1 MSLLLAQSGHPST
14 LNQCPLSGVKWTLGP
29 SCSRTTRGRRIAAK
43 YRQAT
48 GATSLVRENRAW
60 ARVRRAGWLF
70 VLPRS
75 QPPMQITSNLM
86 AKGRGAYCKGYC
98 HGPLRRQAPRR
109 LAKDR
114 SRGIGRAAL
123 PYWRRPHPLCIR
135 RSSLRY
141 RPSVFGVVDTATR
154 ALRAEVR
161 SYSCEISGS
170 TIPYVTPVSFDV
182 RFWGQHG

>member
-1 MSLLLAQSGHPST
+1 MSAFGTKRTSQHAQPMSAFG
-14 LNQCPLSGVKWTLGP
+14 GKADIGA

-98 HGPLRRQAPRR
+98 HFADKPHVDWQ
-109 LAKDR
+109 KIDR
-114 SRGIGRAAL
+114 VESAVLLCLIGGGLTLCVFGAAAYDIGRAF
-123 PYWRRPHPLCIR
+123 
-135 RSSLRY
+135 
-141 RPSVFGVVDTATR
+141 SV
-154 ALRAEVR
+154 
-161 SYSCEISGS
+161 
-170 TIPYVTPVSFDV
+170 
-182 RFWGQHG
+182 W

>member
-1 MSLLLAQSGHPST
+1 MSAFGTKRTSQHAQPMSAFGGKADIGAKLLAHDEG
-14 LNQCPLSGVKWTLGP
+14 
-29 SCSRTTRGRRIAAK
+29 AAD
-43 YRQAT
+43 RSQISQAT

-86 AKGRGAYCKGYC
+86 AKGRGACCKGYC

-154 ALRAEVR
+154 A
-161 SYSCEISGS
+161 
-170 TIPYVTPVSFDV
+170 
-182 RFWGQHG
+182 